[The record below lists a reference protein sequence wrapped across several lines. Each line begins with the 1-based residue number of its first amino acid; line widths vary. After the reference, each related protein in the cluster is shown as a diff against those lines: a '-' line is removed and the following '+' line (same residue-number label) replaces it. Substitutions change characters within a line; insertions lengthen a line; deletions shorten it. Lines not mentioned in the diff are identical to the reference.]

1 MSTVAN
7 AARDDMSDDA
17 AFEAVTE
24 PVDILGESPVWCEH
38 EQALFW
44 VDIRAPAVCRLDSH
58 TGAVQRFPLPDLC
71 GGVALGKDTRLVLAL
86 RTGLVAFERK
96 TGQMSALLRPEPE
109 ALGNRLNESRCDRRG
124 RLWVGTMRDYGAAT
138 TGALYRVAPDLRCDR
153 VLHDITV
160 PNAFCWSP
168 DDRTMYFADTRD
180 GRLRAYAFDPDEG
193 RLGAMRVLV
202 DAGALPGR
210 PDGAAVDAEG
220 CVWSARYE
228 GSAVARV
235 APDGRIDRVLSV
247 PATRVTACTF
257 GGPDLRTLYVTTA
270 RQKLSADELA
280 AQPLAGAV
288 FALRVATPGLPEPR
302 FALPR

>member
-1 MSTVAN
+1 MN
-7 AARDDMSDDA
+7 RDAS
-17 AFEAVTE
+17 AFEALTE
-24 PVDILGESPVWCEH
+24 PVDILGESPVWCAR

-44 VDIRAPAVCRLDSH
+44 VDIRAPAVCRLDAGS
-58 TGAVQRFPLPDLC
+58 GAVRRFRLPDLC
-71 GGVALGKDTRLVLAL
+71 GGVALSEDERLVLAL
-86 RTGLVAFERK
+86 RTGLFVFDRATARA
-96 TGQMSALLRPEPE
+96 TALLQPEPE

-138 TGALYRVAPDLRCDR
+138 TGSLYRVASDLRWDA
-153 VLHDITV
+153 VLRDITV

-168 DDRTMYFADTRD
+168 DDRTMYFADTPD
-180 GRLRAYAFDPDEG
+180 GRLRAYAFDADDG

-202 DAGALPGR
+202 EAGVLPGR
-210 PDGAAVDAEG
+210 PDGAAVDADG

-228 GSAVARV
+228 GACVARV
-235 APDGRIDRVLSV
+235 TPDGRVDRVVRL

-270 RQKLSADELA
+270 RQKLTAEQLA

-288 FALRVATPGLPEPR
+288 FALRVDVPGLPEPR
-302 FALPR
+302 FALPD